1 MVDSAIIIG
10 TGIVDI
16 RPKVE
21 ATDFIIHRQDN
32 IISFLGI
39 ESPGL
44 TSSLAIAE
52 FVGQN
57 F

>member
-1 MVDSAIIIG
+1 MVDPATIIG

-21 ATDFIIHRQDN
+21 ATYFVIHRQDN
-32 IISFLGI
+32 IITLLGI
-39 ESPGL
+39 ESPKL

>member
-1 MVDSAIIIG
+1 MVEPATIIG

-32 IISFLGI
+32 IITLLGI